1 MTTDLQTLKATAQA
15 TAEKC
20 PELLVTVP
28 AGVMVE
34 LIKDAER
41 YRWLMSGSVLNG
53 TLGVSDGWIDF
64 EFKDEAQAAIDE
76 CIAKEVQ

>member
-20 PELLVTVP
+20 PELLVTAP

-41 YRWLMSGSVLNG
+41 YRWLISDLPDA
-53 TLGVSDGWIDF
+53 LGVNDFTCGDGLLLG
-64 EFKDEAQAAIDE
+64 DEASAKIDAAM
-76 CIAKEVQ
+76 AKEAQ